1 MSVLVPEGSGSK
13 RRVLYVKGAGRGREG
28 GREGGRDGGREGGK
42 EKERERNIMEF
53 REYEQGMTHGS
64 CFEN

>member
-13 RRVLYVKGAGRGREG
+13 RRVLYVKGAGRE
-28 GREGGRDGGREGGK
+28 GGREGGK
-42 EKERERNIMEF
+42 EKERERNIIEF
-53 REYEQGMTHGS
+53 RGYEQGMTHGS

>member
-28 GREGGRDGGREGGK
+28 GK
-42 EKERERNIMEF
+42 EMERERNIIEF
-53 REYEQGMTHGS
+53 RGYEQGMTHGS